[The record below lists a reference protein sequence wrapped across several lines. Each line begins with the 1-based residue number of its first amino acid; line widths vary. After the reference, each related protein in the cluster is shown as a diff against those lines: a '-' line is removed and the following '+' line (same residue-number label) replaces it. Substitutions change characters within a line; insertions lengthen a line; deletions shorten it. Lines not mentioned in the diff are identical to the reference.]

1 MAIQAPRDAVGITYL
16 PRAAHVLA
24 SNRFLWKYVAGPLA
38 LNLVVGGALTVVL
51 VGLGWQGVDH
61 LLAMAPDWLAAV
73 GPVLR
78 VVLAGL
84 VLYGVGLLV
93 GRVGVVL
100 GAPFYAALAERIEL
114 MNMSA
119 EDLPDRHGGILTEIG
134 RAFLFELKKLAMV
147 LGVGALALA
156 ANLVPVAGQ
165 FAGLVAGGGLAV
177 LLVCLD
183 AFDPPL
189 ERRRYRFRQKVG
201 VVFKN
206 LPIALGFGIPAAF
219 LAGVPFL
226 NLLAFPLIMAA
237 GTLIY
242 CERLHR

>member
-1 MAIQAPRDAVGITYL
+1 MPITYL

-24 SNRFLWKYVAGPLA
+24 TNRFLWPYVTGPLV
-38 LNLVVGGALTVVL
+38 LNLLVGGALTVVL
-51 VGLGWQGVDH
+51 VGLGWQGVDQ
-61 LLAMAPDWLAAV
+61 LMARMPDWLELV

-78 VVLAGL
+78 FLLAGL
-84 VLYGVGLLV
+84 VLWGVGLLV

-114 MNMSA
+114 MHMKA
-119 EDLPDRHGGILTEIG
+119 EDLPHHGSNALAEIG
-134 RAFLFELKKLAMV
+134 RALVYELKKLALV
-147 LGVGALALA
+147 LSIGALGLA
-156 ANLVPVAGQ
+156 AHLVPVAGQ
-165 FAGLVAGGGLAV
+165 IASLVLGGALAV

-189 ERRRYRFRQKVG
+189 ERRRYKFRQKVG
-201 VVFKN
+201 VVLRN
-206 LPIALGFGIPAAF
+206 VPIALGFGIPAAF

-237 GTLIY
+237 GTMIY
-242 CERLHR
+242 CEKLHRA